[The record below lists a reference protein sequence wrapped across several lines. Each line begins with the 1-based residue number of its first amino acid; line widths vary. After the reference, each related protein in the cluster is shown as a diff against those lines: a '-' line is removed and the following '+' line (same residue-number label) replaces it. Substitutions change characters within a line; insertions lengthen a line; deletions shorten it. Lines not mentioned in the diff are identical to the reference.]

1 MSTVRHCLST
11 FLAACLTLPCAFA
24 QEGPPQAGARP
35 APIGGLWCGV
45 GLLHEFSLQ
54 ISQQQQQF
62 DARLA
67 RKGRVR
73 EVTGRIEGSTLRT
86 DPQRNVSLVLRAVG
100 NQLRILDGT
109 GQFALARGQAFA
121 RAPGD
126 SCT

>member
-1 MSTVRHCLST
+1 MRTVRHCLTSL
-11 FLAACLTLPCAFA
+11 LAACLALPCAFA
-24 QEGPPQAGARP
+24 RDAPPQARP

-45 GLLHEFSLQ
+45 GLLHEFSLE

-86 DPQRNVSLVLRAVG
+86 DPQRNVSLVLQAVG

-126 SCT
+126 SCGT